1 MKTLDKC
8 YIDGQWV
15 PVSGSESFERKNPT
29 TEEPLVRLTMA
40 TAADADRAVK
50 AARRAFPA
58 FSRTSTAQRIEL
70 LESIISRFTARQA
83 ELADI
88 VCSELGAPKSATIHT
103 AGTLSMFKE
112 AVTTLK
118 NYKFEAFQGPNLISR
133 DPIGVCALIAA
144 WNWPLQLLGT
154 KVGYALAAGCTM
166 VLKPSE
172 FTPLSAVAFAEI
184 LHDAGVPPGVF
195 NLVIGDGATVGNALC
210 THPEVDMVSF
220 TGSTRAGILVA
231 EAAAPT
237 VKRVSQ
243 ELGGK
248 SACVVLQDADVAA
261 AAEWTMGRAFFN
273 TGQSCHAPTRLL
285 VHESQI
291 DEAIGAL
298 RKEAEKVKPGDPF
311 ESATTMGPL
320 INQGQFERVQ
330 KYIQKAIDEGAEL
343 VCGGLGRPEG
353 LERGYFAKPTV
364 FAKVNPNSTLAQEE
378 VFGPVLA
385 LISYSDVKEAID
397 IANGT
402 EYGLGAYAFT
412 KDRDAGLDLC
422 RRLRAGRVF
431 FNGASSNP
439 AAPMGGYKK
448 SGNGRAMGV
457 YGLEEYLEVKA
468 IMGFEEQ

>member
-8 YIDGQWV
+8 YIDGLWV
-15 PVSGSESFERKNPT
+15 PVSGRDSFERKNPT
-29 TEEPLVRLTMA
+29 TEEPLVRLKMA
-40 TAADADRAVK
+40 TAADADQAVK
-50 AARRAFPA
+50 AARRAFPR
-58 FSRTSTAQRIEL
+58 FSRSSTAERIEL
-70 LESIISRFTARQA
+70 LESVIARFTARQA

-88 VCSELGAPKSATIHT
+88 VCTELGAPKSATIHT
-103 AGTLSMFKE
+103 VGTIGVLNE
-112 AVTTLK
+112 AVATLK
-118 NYKFEAFQGPNLISR
+118 NYKFEVFQGPNLISR

-172 FTPLSAVAFAEI
+172 FTPLSAIAFAEI
-184 LHDAGVPPGVF
+184 LHEAGTPPGVF

-210 THPEVDMVSF
+210 AHPEVDMVSF

-248 SACVVLQDADVAA
+248 SPCVVLPDADVTAA
-261 AAEWTMGRAFFN
+261 AQWTMGRAFFN

-291 DEAIGAL
+291 DEAIAAL
-298 RKEAEKVKPGDPF
+298 RKEGAKVQPGDPF
-311 ESATTMGPL
+311 DSGTTMGPL
-320 INQGQFERVQ
+320 INEAQFERVQ
-330 KYIQKAIDEGAEL
+330 KYIQIGMDEGAEL

-353 LERGYFAKPTV
+353 LKRGYFAKPTV
-364 FAKVNPNSTLAQEE
+364 FARVDPRSKIAQEE

-385 LISYSDVKEAID
+385 LIAYSDVKEAID

-402 EYGLGAYAFT
+402 EYGLGAYAFS
-412 KDRDAGLDLC
+412 KDPDAGLALC
-422 RRLRAGRVF
+422 RQLRAGRVF
-431 FNGASSNP
+431 FNGAASNP

-457 YGLEEYLEVKA
+457 FGLEEYLEVKA
-468 IMGFEEQ
+468 MVGFAD